1 MSAAVNTTAAGMAA
15 APRRNRRGG
24 PGGGRSW
31 VAYLVAIAIIGVT
44 VVPLLFV
51 VLGGFRTNAELNSD
65 PAVLVP
71 KHWVWSNY
79 SGVLSNPQFWRNI
92 LNSILIA
99 VVATA
104 LAVGVGS
111 MAAYA
116 LSRYTFRGREAFY
129 SFFTI
134 GLLFPIGVAALPL
147 FLLMHDLHM
156 LEHWWGV
163 AIPES
168 AFSLPATIVI
178 LRPFMR
184 AIPGEIEDAAMLD
197 GASRLGFFWRI
208 LLPLST
214 PALITVAILAFV
226 TSWNAYL
233 LPLLAFN
240 DQNNFTLPLGVANFQ
255 TQYSQDTAK
264 ILAFTGLS
272 MVPALAF
279 LAIAERRIVGGLT
292 GAVKG

>member
-15 APRRNRRGG
+15 APRRRGRGG

-31 VAYLVAIAIIGVT
+31 VAYLVAIVIIGLT

-51 VLGGFRTNAELNSD
+51 ILGGFRTNPELNSD
-65 PAVLVP
+65 PAALVP

-79 SGVLSNPQFWRNI
+79 STVLTDPKFWRNI
-92 LNSILIA
+92 FNSVLIA
-99 VVATA
+99 VVATGI
-104 LAVGVGS
+104 AVGVGS

-116 LSRYTFRGREAFY
+116 LSRYNFRGREAFY

-197 GASRLGFFWRI
+197 GAGRLGFFWRI
-208 LLPLST
+208 LLPLSR
-214 PALITVAILAFV
+214 PALITVGILAFV

-255 TQYSQDTAK
+255 TQYTQDTAK

>member
-1 MSAAVNTTAAGMAA
+1 MSATVNTPAVRSA
-15 APRRNRRGG
+15 APRRRGRGG
-24 PGGGRSW
+24 PGEGRSW
-31 VAYLVAIAIIGVT
+31 VAYLVGILVVGLT

-65 PAVLVP
+65 PAALVP
-71 KHWVWSNY
+71 HHWVWSNY
-79 SGVLSNPQFWRNI
+79 TSVLGNAQFWRNI
-92 LNSILIA
+92 YNSILIA

-104 LAVGVGS
+104 IAVGVGS

-116 LSRYTFRGREAFY
+116 LSRYHFRGREAFY

-147 FLLMHDLHM
+147 FLLLHDLHM

-163 AIPES
+163 AVPES

-184 AIPGEIEDAAMLD
+184 AIPAEIEDAAMID
-197 GASRLGFFWRI
+197 GTSRLGFFWRI
-208 LLPLST
+208 LLPLSG
-214 PALITVAILAFV
+214 PALITVGILAFV

-255 TQYSQDTAK
+255 TQYTQDTAK

>member
-1 MSAAVNTTAAGMAA
+1 VGI
-15 APRRNRRGG
+15 
-24 PGGGRSW
+24 
-31 VAYLVAIAIIGVT
+31 LVVGLT

-65 PAVLVP
+65 PAALVP
-71 KHWVWSNY
+71 HHWVWSNY
-79 SGVLSNPQFWRNI
+79 TSVLGNAQFWRNI
-92 LNSILIA
+92 YNSILIA

-104 LAVGVGS
+104 IAVGVGS

-116 LSRYTFRGREAFY
+116 LSRYHFRGREAFY

-147 FLLMHDLHM
+147 FLLLHDLHM

-163 AIPES
+163 AVPES

-184 AIPGEIEDAAMLD
+184 AIPAEIEDAAMID
-197 GASRLGFFWRI
+197 GTSRLGFFWRI
-208 LLPLST
+208 LLPLSG
-214 PALITVAILAFV
+214 PALITVGILAFV

-255 TQYSQDTAK
+255 TQYTQDTAK

>member
-1 MSAAVNTTAAGMAA
+1 MAA
-15 APRRNRRGG
+15 APRRGRRGG
-24 PGGGRSW
+24 GSRDGRSW
-31 VAYLVAIAIIGVT
+31 VAYLVAILIIGLT

-65 PAVLVP
+65 PAALVP
-71 KHWVWSNY
+71 EHWVWSNY
-79 SGVLSNPQFWRNI
+79 TSVLGNPLFWHNI

-99 VVATA
+99 VVATGV
-104 LAVGVGS
+104 AVGVGS
-111 MAAYA
+111 MAAFA
-116 LSRYTFRGREAFY
+116 LSRYDFRGREAFY
-129 SFFTI
+129 AFFTI

-147 FLLMHDLHM
+147 FLLLHDIGL
-156 LEHWWGV
+156 LENWIGV
-163 AIPES
+163 AIPEA
-168 AFSLPATIVI
+168 AFSLPATILI
-178 LRPFMR
+178 MRPFMR
-184 AIPGEIEDAAMLD
+184 AIPGEIEDAAMID

-208 LLPLST
+208 LLPLSG
-214 PALITVAILAFV
+214 PALITVSILAFV

-233 LPLLAFN
+233 LPLLVFN
-240 DQNNFTLPLGVANFQ
+240 VQDHFTLPLGVANFQ

-272 MVPALAF
+272 MVPALGF

>member
-1 MSAAVNTTAAGMAA
+1 MSAAVNTTAVPAAG
-15 APRRNRRGG
+15 PRRRRRGG
-24 PGGGRSW
+24 ADGGGSW
-31 VAYLVAIAIIGVT
+31 VTYLVAIVVIGLT

-65 PAVLVP
+65 PAALVP
-71 KHWVWSNY
+71 HHWVWSNY
-79 SGVLSNPQFWRNI
+79 SGVLGNAQFWRNI
-92 LNSILIA
+92 FNSVLIA

-104 LAVGVGS
+104 VAVGLGS

-116 LSRYTFRGREAFY
+116 LSRYDFRGREAFY
-129 SFFTI
+129 GFFTI

-163 AIPES
+163 AIPEA
-168 AFSLPATIVI
+168 AFSLPATVVI

-197 GASRLGFFWRI
+197 GASRLSFFWRI
-208 LLPLST
+208 LLPLSR

-255 TQYSQDTAK
+255 TQYTQDTAK

>member
-1 MSAAVNTTAAGMAA
+1 MAA
-15 APRRNRRGG
+15 APRRGRRGG
-24 PGGGRSW
+24 GSRGGRSW
-31 VAYLVAIAIIGVT
+31 VAYLVAILIIGLT

-65 PAVLVP
+65 PAALVP

-79 SGVLSNPQFWRNI
+79 TSVLGNPLFWHNI

-99 VVATA
+99 VVATGV
-104 LAVGVGS
+104 AVGVGS
-111 MAAYA
+111 MAAFA
-116 LSRYTFRGREAFY
+116 LSRYDFRGREAFY
-129 SFFTI
+129 AFFTI

-147 FLLMHDLHM
+147 FLLLHDIGL
-156 LEHWWGV
+156 LENWIGV
-163 AIPES
+163 AIPEA
-168 AFSLPATIVI
+168 AFSLPATILI
-178 LRPFMR
+178 MRPFMR
-184 AIPGEIEDAAMLD
+184 AIPGEIEDAAMID

-208 LLPLST
+208 LLPLSG
-214 PALITVAILAFV
+214 PALITVSILAFV

-233 LPLLAFN
+233 LPLLVFN
-240 DQNNFTLPLGVANFQ
+240 VQDHFTLPLGVANFQ

-272 MVPALAF
+272 MVPALGF

>member
-1 MSAAVNTTAAGMAA
+1 MSATVNTPAVRPA
-15 APRRNRRGG
+15 APRRRGRGG
-24 PGGGRSW
+24 PGEGRTW
-31 VAYLVAIAIIGVT
+31 VAYLVGILVVGLT

-65 PAVLVP
+65 PAALVP
-71 KHWVWSNY
+71 HHWVWSNY
-79 SGVLSNPQFWRNI
+79 TSVLGNAQFWRNI
-92 LNSILIA
+92 YNSLLIA

-104 LAVGVGS
+104 IGVGS

-116 LSRYTFRGREAFY
+116 LSRYHFRGREAFY

-147 FLLMHDLHM
+147 FLLLHDLHM

-184 AIPGEIEDAAMLD
+184 AIPAEIEDAAMID
-197 GASRLGFFWRI
+197 GTSRLGFYWRI
-208 LLPLST
+208 LLPLSR
-214 PALITVAILAFV
+214 PALITVGILAFV

-255 TQYSQDTAK
+255 TQYTQDTAK

-292 GAVKG
+292 GAVK

>member
-1 MSAAVNTTAAGMAA
+1 MSATVNTTAGAA
-15 APRRNRRGG
+15 ALRRRRG
-24 PGGGRSW
+24 PREGRSW
-31 VAYLVAIAIIGVT
+31 VAYLVAIVVIGIT

-65 PAVLVP
+65 PAALIP
-71 KHWVWSNY
+71 HHWVWSNY
-79 SGVLSNPQFWRNI
+79 TSVLTNAQFWRNI
-92 LNSILIA
+92 YNSLLIA

-104 LAVGVGS
+104 VAVGVGS

-116 LSRYTFRGREAFY
+116 LSRYNFRGSEAFY
-129 SFFTI
+129 GFFVI

-147 FLLMHDLHM
+147 FLLLHDLHM

-163 AIPES
+163 AIPEA

-184 AIPGEIEDAAMLD
+184 AVPGEIEDAAMID
-197 GASRLGFFWRI
+197 GTSRLGFFWRI
-208 LLPLST
+208 LLPLSR

-240 DQNNFTLPLGVANFQ
+240 DQSNFTLPLGVANFQ
-255 TQYSQDTAK
+255 TQYTQDTAK

-279 LAIAERRIVGGLT
+279 LAVAERRIVGGLT